1 MYIVHTSHHG
11 FRQGQ
16 ATYITILCRLHS
28 LLLRLLRLL
37 LERGNDLRGKSK
49 KLFWGLFS
57 NLGLHKHGLL
67 VITVQTLH
75 QPLLVPLEMVQQ
87 DTHLV
92 EFGVIMTK
100 VWARL

>member
-37 LERGNDLRGKSK
+37 LERGNDLRGKSQK
-49 KLFWGLFS
+49 MIPRSLFKPGPPQTWP
-57 NLGLHKHGLL
+57 LGHHC
-67 VITVQTLH
+67 TDAPSTA
-75 QPLLVPLEMVQQ
+75 PCP
-87 DTHLV
+87 T
-92 EFGVIMTK
+92 
-100 VWARL
+100 